1 MDKAQVIESL
11 KAAYLFLEGAE
22 KILDLK
28 KGEGHAAAHPELV
41 AAFMLTAALDYHARI
56 FASAAE
62 HHVTLMGDLAESLGR
77 LSGE

>member
-1 MDKAQVIESL
+1 MDKTEAIESL
-11 KAAYLFLEGAE
+11 KAAYLMLEGAE

-41 AAFMLTAALDYHARI
+41 AAFMLTTALDYHARI

-62 HHVTLMGDLAESLGR
+62 HHVTLIGDIATSLAR